1 MTTNGKTLTVSRKL
15 AKILTVSRKS
25 HHHPIEILIL
35 SKFKTMGFS
44 EIVVYYVCRSASI
57 FTYCCITSHS
67 VDLECLLP
75 FMRMQISFLGV

>member
-1 MTTNGKTLTVSRKL
+1 MCNFGLTVSRKM
-15 AKILTVSRKS
+15 AKISAVGRKS
-25 HHHPIEILIL
+25 HHPIETLIL
-35 SKFKTMGFS
+35 AKFKTKGFS
-44 EIVVYYVCRSASI
+44 EIVVYFVFRSASI